1 MARKAAAKIAT
12 KKATASK
19 AKAVSAA
26 AKAAAKRAMKTKK
39 AAPASTKKAVVAAAT
54 RSASAKT
61 KAAVAPKRKAATPK
75 SKAVAVSVAKSPKR
89 SGGAETTTTKPPA
102 PVAEEAEPLAP
113 EQGENKSKGGASA
126 GKRQSVWGPFW
137 SYSQCSHN
145 VDEESH
151 QKHGTVQWPEGI
163 VPEEG
168 KWVFWLPDGW
178 GQGVKTTAGGRP
190 LKVYVSPSGKVFYH
204 KVDVQSTFEKKL
216 PEKDAKPF
224 CHVNDVDLETFR
236 PSWPKKDWLPKDW
249 FICYKKLPNRLCK
262 CFVSPD
268 QSGYAYHK
276 FSVLDYLSGKTE
288 KLTPVSGKIIMDS
301 EMENSSPS
309 PAKDE
314 ETARTLDFNDEEA

>member
-1 MARKAAAKIAT
+1 MARKAAAKVAT
-12 KKATASK
+12 KASK

-26 AKAAAKRAMKTKK
+26 AKAAAKRSMKPKK
-39 AAPASTKKAVVAAAT
+39 VAVAATRKAVVAAAAA
-54 RSASAKT
+54 RSASTKT
-61 KAAVAPKRKAATPK
+61 TKKAAAVAPKRKAATPK
-75 SKAVAVSVAKSPKR
+75 SKAVASVSTAKSPKR
-89 SGGAETTTTKPPA
+89 GPETTSKPA
-102 PVAEEAEPLAP
+102 ATVVAEEKAPQVP
-113 EQGENKSKGGASA
+113 EQEDNKSKTGALP

-151 QKHGTVQWPEGI
+151 QRHGTVQWPEGV

-178 GQGVKTTAGGRP
+178 GQGVKTTSGGRP

-204 KVDVQSTFEKKL
+204 KVDVQNTFEQKL
-216 PEKDAKPF
+216 PEKDSKPYS
-224 CHVNDVDLETFR
+224 HVNDVDLATFR

-314 ETARTLDFNDEEA
+314 EAARTLDFNEEA

>member
-1 MARKAAAKIAT
+1 MARKAAAKVAT
-12 KKATASK
+12 KASK

-26 AKAAAKRAMKTKK
+26 AKAAAKRSMKPKKVAVAATKKAVAAAARSASTKTTKK
-39 AAPASTKKAVVAAAT
+39 AAV
-54 RSASAKT
+54 
-61 KAAVAPKRKAATPK
+61 VAPKRKAAAPK
-75 SKAVAVSVAKSPKR
+75 SKAVASVSTAKSPKR
-89 SGGAETTTTKPPA
+89 GPETTNPA
-102 PVAEEAEPLAP
+102 ATVAEEKAPHVP
-113 EQGENKSKGGASA
+113 EQEDNKSKSGALPS
-126 GKRQSVWGPFW
+126 KRQSVWGPFW

-151 QKHGTVQWPEGI
+151 QRHGTIQWPEGV

-178 GQGVKTTAGGRP
+178 GQGVKTTSGGRP

-204 KVDVQSTFEKKL
+204 KVDVQNTFEQKL
-216 PEKDAKPF
+216 PEKDSKPYS
-224 CHVNDVDLETFR
+224 HVNDVDLATFR

-268 QSGYAYHK
+268 WSGYAYHK

-314 ETARTLDFNDEEA
+314 EAARTLDFNEEA